1 MSSDLIFQPENAVG
15 PPLIGALLRMPVDAV
30 RERMLAGLHDDG
42 FTDLNA
48 AHLPLL
54 RYPGPENRRPSDLAS
69 ETRVTKQAMNYLLGE
84 LERLGYL
91 VRRDDPEDRRS
102 KRVHLTERGHA
113 VVRTIRRTVSR
124 IEAEW
129 EEELGPGRFAQLREL
144 LISLNATG
152 IVRELHGPQPSRTPS
167 SHPAPD

>member
-1 MSSDLIFQPENAVG
+1 MSSDLTLKPENPVG

-30 RERMLAGLHDDG
+30 HERMLAGLHEDG

-54 RYPGPENRRPSDLAS
+54 RYPGPENRRPSELAS
-69 ETRVTKQAMNYLLGE
+69 DARMTKQAMNYLLGE

-91 VRRDDPEDRRS
+91 TRRDDPEDRRS

-113 VVRTIRRTVSR
+113 VVRTIRRTIRR

-129 EEELGPGRFAQLREL
+129 KRELGPAQFAQLREL
-144 LISLNATG
+144 LIDLNATG
-152 IVRELHGPQPSRTPS
+152 IVRELHEPTPGRPAG
-167 SHPAPD
+167 SHRSPG

>member
-1 MSSDLIFQPENAVG
+1 LSSDLIFHPEDAAG

-30 RERMLAGLHDDG
+30 RERILAGLHEDG

-48 AHLPLL
+48 AHLTLL
-54 RYPGPENRRPSDLAS
+54 RYPGPENRRPSELAT
-69 ETRVTKQAMNYLLGE
+69 EARVTKQAMNYLLGE

-91 VRRDDPEDRRS
+91 SRRDDPEDRRS

-113 VVRTIRRTVSR
+113 VVRTIRGTVGR

-129 EEELGPGRFAQLREL
+129 EDELGPARFATLRGL
-144 LISLNATG
+144 LIDLNATG
-152 IVRELHGPQPSRTPS
+152 IVRELHRERGGTLRSRRP
-167 SHPAPD
+167 PG